1 MGLLKDTGYIMVSNG
16 VNLFTS
22 LVGGILTAR
31 LLGPFGKGEL
41 YLVIQAAS
49 LAALFLAAGLGASY
63 QYHLTKKRLGRSTVL
78 LHMLMHLGA
87 ILLLLAG
94 SFTLGNPLVRMV
106 LSPLSRTLVLLTFLA
121 VVLNIEILVGN
132 SILASFPNGIRR
144 GSFLAILS
152 SVSNILALV
161 MLIWV
166 LRWSVLGGVLAYI
179 AGLVVRVVPTLW
191 MITAGTDLRLD
202 ATWAASGM
210 LLRYGGSVLFSSLM
224 VTSLFRIDVFL
235 VSSMSGTAA
244 LGVYSV
250 AVAFAE
256 LALMCPNALGT
267 ALFKHLP
274 ASKAD
279 EQIRVLCHSSRMIG
293 MIAFLTGAGVTAMSY
308 PLVVGFMGHRFA
320 GAVVPL
326 CLLVPGLIA
335 MSVNYVFANYYAASG
350 QPLVTGKCFGSG
362 LLVNLAINLLLIPR
376 WGISGAA
383 IASSVAYSLVTVM
396 FTIRLQRE
404 HGLGLAELFLPR
416 REDLAGLTEQLQFGS
431 ARNLVKAVLVRS

>member
-1 MGLLKDTGYIMVSNG
+1 MGLLKDTGYIMASSG

-22 LVGGILTAR
+22 LASGILTAR

-49 LAALFLAAGLGASY
+49 LAALFLAGGLGASY
-63 QYHLTKKRLGRSTVL
+63 QYHLTKKRFDRSTIV
-78 LHMLMHLGA
+78 LHMLMHLGVVV
-87 ILLLLAG
+87 LLLAG
-94 SFTLGNPLVRMV
+94 ALTLGKPLVRMV
-106 LSPLSRTLVLLTFLA
+106 LSPLPRSLILLTFLA

-152 SVSNILALV
+152 SVSNVLALV

-166 LRWSVLGGVLAYI
+166 LRWTVLGGVLAYI

-191 MITAGTDLRLD
+191 MITAGTDLRLN
-202 ATWAASGM
+202 ATWATSGL

-235 VSSMSGTAA
+235 VSSMTGTAA

-256 LALMCPNALGT
+256 LALMCPNALGA

-274 ASKAD
+274 ASEAD

-293 MIAFLTGAGVTAMSY
+293 AIGFVTGAGVTMMSY

-326 CLLVPGLIA
+326 CLLVPGVIA
-335 MSVNYVFANYYAASG
+335 MSVNYVFANYYAAGG

-362 LLVNLAINLLLIPR
+362 LLLNLAINLLLIPR
-376 WGISGAA
+376 WGIRGAA
-383 IASSVAYSLVTVM
+383 IASSFAYTLVTVM
-396 FTIRLQRE
+396 FTIRLRRE
-404 HGLGLAELFLPR
+404 HGLRLAELFLPR
-416 REDLAGLTEQLQFGS
+416 REDLAGLIERLQLGGD
-431 ARNLVKAVLVRS
+431 RKLHKAVLVRP